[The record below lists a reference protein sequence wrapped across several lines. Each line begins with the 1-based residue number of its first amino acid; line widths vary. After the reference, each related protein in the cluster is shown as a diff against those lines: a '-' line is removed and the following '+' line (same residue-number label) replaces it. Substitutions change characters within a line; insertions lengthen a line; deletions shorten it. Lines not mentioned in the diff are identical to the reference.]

1 MNNRFEN
8 EKYINLINDYYKLK
22 DKYDSEIQTNKVK
35 IRRRK
40 DISNKEKFNL
50 FNSIKPK
57 CVNCGNA
64 VGSVFMVVNDE
75 TNLDR
80 RLIAKCGDKTNPCNL
95 NINIQVGICESLIDN
110 IKNVENI
117 IEETKIEII
126 KEKNNLLF
134 GYITSEKAL
143 MRFEELKKSISE
155 FTSSLEL
162 LLDEYSKKKLNES
175 KQKQINEVK
184 LDTYN
189 MINEIKKQ
197 MEDFNIS
204 KKTIFTK
211 NSINIYMNELV
222 PKLKQLMALTYGVHR
237 VELENNKY
245 YLIQNTNSIADFEV
259 FYGDVGV
266 VDYTTKYIKTPKSK
280 SSTTI
285 KKKTTPGKK
294 TRKKSP
300 IKLNIISDEEEEGKN
315 EGNPK
320 NETVNK
326 EEEEEDYS
334 RMYQ

>member
-1 MNNRFEN
+1 MDNNFEN
-8 EKYINLINDYYKLK
+8 EDYITSINNYYKLK
-22 DKYDSEIQTNKVK
+22 NTYETEIQTNKVK

-64 VGSVFMVVNDE
+64 VGTIFMVVNDE
-75 TNLDR
+75 NNLDR

-95 NINIQVGICESLIDN
+95 NINIQVGICESIIDN
-110 IKNVENI
+110 IKNVENL
-117 IEETKIEII
+117 IEETKLEII

-134 GYITSEKAL
+134 GYITSDNAL
-143 MRFEELKKSISE
+143 IKFEELKKTISE

-162 LLDEYSKKKLNES
+162 LLDEYFKKKLNEN
-175 KQKQINEVK
+175 KQKIIDDLKV
-184 LDTYN
+184 DTYN
-189 MINEIKKQ
+189 IINDIKKQ

-222 PKLKQLMALTYGVHR
+222 PKLKELMSLTYGVHR

-245 YLIQNTNSIADFEV
+245 YLIQKTNSIADFEI

-266 VDYTTKYIKTPKSK
+266 VDYTTKYNKMRKPSM
-280 SSTTI
+280 S
-285 KKKTTPGKK
+285 KKKKPKLGKK
-294 TRKKSP
+294 TKKNSP
-300 IKLNIISDEEEEGKN
+300 FKLNIIYDDENG
-315 EGNPK
+315 
-320 NETVNK
+320 ETPTSETK
-326 EEEEEDYS
+326 SKEEEEDYS
-334 RMYQ
+334 KMYI